1 MACRFST
8 KMGEGNEPQ
17 FENPAMYEQES
28 TNSTQTVQPTAQP
41 ASRHFKR
48 ALVNP
53 AKATPTSIEEGG
65 ETSLGLPDNSKNLC
79 KTVSPHWDCLL
90 NSPHF
95 DAATH
100 KYFTRFTENPENMH
114 LIRSTVHKSL
124 LPFISSLKE
133 KENEWK
139 TMAKTVGLF
148 FIVGFII
155 LIGCVCGG
163 MVSERHF
170 RQQLNSKI
178 STFPN
183 VFRQHVASKLDNVVE
198 KTHKLVDK
206 AATATETT
214 AVPASSRKKMA
225 KLFVKG
231 LSKMNEDDIT
241 QRLSWL

>member
-8 KMGEGNEPQ
+8 KLGEGNTPQ
-17 FENPAMYEQES
+17 FDNPSLYEQE
-28 TNSTQTVQPTAQP
+28 TRTPPTQPPTPQPDNK
-41 ASRHFKR
+41 SRHFKR

-65 ETSLGLPDNSKNLC
+65 EGGETSPNNSKNLC
-79 KTVSPHWDCLL
+79 KTVAPQWDCLL
-90 NSPHF
+90 NCPHF
-95 DAATH
+95 DSATK
-100 KYFTRFTENPENMH
+100 KYFTRFTENPKNMH

-124 LPFISSLKE
+124 LPFINSLKE

-139 TMAKTVGLF
+139 TMAKTVALF
-148 FIVGFII
+148 FIVGFVI

-163 MVSERHF
+163 MVSERKF
-170 RQQLNSKI
+170 RQQFNSKI

-206 AATATETT
+206 AATA
-214 AVPASSRKKMA
+214 ANPATSRKKMA

-231 LSKMNEDDIT
+231 LSKMDEDDIT